1 MQAFQRDLS
10 RFEKLNAQVL
20 GISTD
25 DLQTHR
31 EFSEKFALTF
41 PLIADD
47 GSIKEDYGKERI
59 TYIIDQT
66 GVIRFIQQGVP
77 DNEELLKELKKLK

>member
-1 MQAFQRDLS
+1 MQAFQRDLP

-20 GISTD
+20 GISGD

-31 EFSEKFALTF
+31 EFSEKFDISF

-47 GSIKEDYGKERI
+47 GALKDDYGKERI
-59 TYIIDQT
+59 TYIIDQS
-66 GVIRFIQQGVP
+66 GIIRFIQEGVP
-77 DNEELLKELKKLK
+77 DNEVLLKELKKLK